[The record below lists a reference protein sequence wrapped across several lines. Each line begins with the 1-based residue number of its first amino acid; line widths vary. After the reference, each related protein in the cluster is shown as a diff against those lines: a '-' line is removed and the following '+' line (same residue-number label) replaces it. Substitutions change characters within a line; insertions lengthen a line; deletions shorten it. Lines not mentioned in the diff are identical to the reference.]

1 MKADKLT
8 RDEAERLALK
18 HLHHLERQKQASAKR
33 RAKLQEQGKTQ
44 ITLMVS
50 AKRAEQVKKMIK
62 TLEEKDLKRFALAAW
77 DTRGEPEKAMWS
89 VEYDSEKSK

>member
-8 RDEAERLALK
+8 RDETERLALK
-18 HLHHLERQKQASAKR
+18 HLQHLERQKQASAKR

-50 AKRAEQVKKMIK
+50 IKRVEQIKKMIK
-62 TLEEKDLKRFALAAW
+62 KLEELDMEDFCLSEWKV
-77 DTRGEPEKAMWS
+77 
-89 VEYDSEKSK
+89 VEGKNDGKPVWWIEYKTK